1 MKKLNSSV
9 VRCVFAIAIG
19 LILVIWPEAAVSY
32 LVMAIGICF
41 VLPGVFTLLNYF
53 TRTTPADEPKP
64 MFPIDAAGSVFLGG
78 WMVIMPNF
86 FVNIFMYLLGI
97 LLVVAGIQQIISLSY
112 ARRWNHVPL
121 GFYVIP
127 VLILVTGIMILF
139 YPFGAAA
146 NTFVIFGVACLIY
159 GITELINWYK
169 FNKRG

>member
-1 MKKLNSSV
+1 
-9 VRCVFAIAIG
+9 
-19 LILVIWPEAAVSY
+19 
-32 LVMAIGICF
+32 
-41 VLPGVFTLLNYF
+41 
-53 TRTTPADEPKP
+53 
-64 MFPIDAAGSVFLGG
+64 MFPLDAAGSVFLGG
-78 WMVIMPNF
+78 WMGIMPNF
-86 FVNIFMYLLGI
+86 FVNIFMYLLDI